1 MVTIAHAVCDERG
14 RTSGGSAGNQTANL
28 YHTTGELRF
37 SEWYNPN
44 GGWDYVIRP
53 KKKEKAQAIAAAA
66 MSAVR
71 NAKIG
76 YDQSDRESLYD
87 QIQYVG
93 FDPTKVIKPCN
104 CDCSSLVTVCCNY
117 AGIPIL
123 RGTYTGNLKERCEAV
138 GFFKIYKG
146 AKYVRCS
153 NNLKVGDILLRVGHH
168 AAVVVN
174 CMYHMTRN
182 LKIGSS
188 GTDVIYL
195 QATLNL
201 YLNEGLKRY
210 AAIKED
216 GEFGIKTQYLLT
228 EYQRIFKLE
237 TDGIMGPITAAHM
250 GFLWR

>member
-1 MVTIAHAVCDERG
+1 MITIAHAVCDERG
-14 RTSGGSAGNQTANL
+14 RTSGGAAGNQTANL

-44 GGWDYVIRP
+44 GGGWDYVIRP
-53 KKKEKAQAIAAAA
+53 KKKATAIAIASAA

-71 NAKIG
+71 NNRIG

-87 QIQYVG
+87 AVQYKN
-93 FDPTKVIKPCN
+93 FDPAIVDKPVN

-138 GFFKIYKG
+138 GYFKIYKS
-146 AKYVRCS
+146 AKYTQCS
-153 NNLKVGDILLRVGHH
+153 NNLKDGDILLRVGHH
-168 AAVVVN
+168 AAIVVN
-174 CMYHMTRN
+174 TIYHMTKH

-188 GTDVIYL
+188 RTDVLYL
-195 QATLNL
+195 QHALNQTAFSC
-201 YLNEGLKRY
+201 GL
-210 AAIKED
+210 IED
-216 GEFGIKTQYLLT
+216 GEFGFKTDAALRR
-228 EYQRIFKLE
+228 YQSIYKLQS
-237 TDGIMGPITAAHM
+237 DGIMGPLTAAHM

>member
-1 MVTIAHAVCDERG
+1 MITIAHAVCDERG
-14 RTSGGSAGNQTANL
+14 RTSGGAAGNQTANL

-44 GGWDYVIRP
+44 GGGWDYVIRP
-53 KKKEKAQAIAAAA
+53 KKKATAIAIASAA

-71 NAKIG
+71 NNRIG

-87 QIQYVG
+87 AVQYKN
-93 FDPTKVIKPCN
+93 FDPAAVDKPVN

-138 GFFKIYKG
+138 GYFKIYKS
-146 AKYVRCS
+146 AKYTQCS
-153 NNLKVGDILLRVGHH
+153 TYLKDGDILLRVGHH

-174 CMYHMTRN
+174 TIYHMTRY
-182 LKIGSS
+182 LKIGST
-188 GTDVIYL
+188 GTDVSYL
-195 QATLNL
+195 QEALNQTAFSC
-201 YLNEGLKRY
+201 GLIMDGVFGFKTD
-210 AAIKED
+210 AALRK
-216 GEFGIKTQYLLT
+216 
-228 EYQRIFKLE
+228 YQSIFRLAS
-237 TDGIMGPITAAHM
+237 DGIMGPLTAAHM